1 MGGFISCKTNINSS
15 TKERENINEIQ
26 KSNVNSNQN
35 DTLYYSNG
43 KIKSIVFDIDSVDS
57 EKNIYKKEFLLFYK
71 NGKLKEKYFQGEYN
85 ASGCYVGVHQKFNF
99 HGQLILK
106 IIYHNNSFEKAY
118 IEYDY
123 YHNGQLVLI
132 EKYTNDTLYEIEKK
146 LISSKKIISNH
157 SLFNHID
164 FGNLSGD
171 KLVSDSIFV
180 SEIISKCSLS
190 LDSCKLDRIKTN
202 YFKLFEKL
210 KPNKYILL
218 KKEGDLSILLI
229 KEKKESEINV
239 KMVTFI
245 NGTKSDSLTIYSN
258 SNIPE
263 NSVANEMIYYI
274 SETFTIWRLSLI
286 YEENSI
292 LVDKWDRVYLDK
304 INGEF
309 IKG

>member
-1 MGGFISCKTNINSS
+1 MTIFFFFI
-15 TKERENINEIQ
+15 
-26 KSNVNSNQN
+26 
-35 DTLYYSNG
+35 
-43 KIKSIVFDIDSVDS
+43 
-57 EKNIYKKEFLLFYK
+57 
-71 NGKLKEKYFQGEYN
+71 
-85 ASGCYVGVHQKFNF
+85 
-99 HGQLILK
+99 
-106 IIYHNNSFEKAY
+106 
-118 IEYDY
+118 
-123 YHNGQLVLI
+123 LVS
-132 EKYTNDTLYEIEKK
+132 
-146 LISSKKIISNH
+146 LISSFGNSSSKDITIHFSPKKYVISNH
-157 SLFNHID
+157 STCKPID

-245 NGTKSDSLTIYSN
+245 DGTKADSLTIYSN

-292 LVDKWDRVYLDK
+292 LVDKWDRVYLDQ